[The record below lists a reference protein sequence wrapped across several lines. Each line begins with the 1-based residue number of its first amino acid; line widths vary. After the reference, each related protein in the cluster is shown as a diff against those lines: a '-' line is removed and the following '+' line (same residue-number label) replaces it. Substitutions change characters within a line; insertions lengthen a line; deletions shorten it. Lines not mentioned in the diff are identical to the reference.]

1 MTNVRVTFQRT
12 GGEII
17 GPLILEKPGDIVE
30 IDETLSV
37 TMLHHDLNTAT
48 IKCIIP
54 AMGWNT
60 KNGGGRGRELGTTD
74 TPGVIAGVLYM
85 THTLLA

>member
-1 MTNVRVTFQRT
+1 
-12 GGEII
+12 
-17 GPLILEKPGDIVE
+17 
-30 IDETLSV
+30 
-37 TMLHHDLNTAT
+37 MLHHDLNTAT

-60 KNGGGRGRELGTTD
+60 KNGIAFELDDGGRGRELGTTD